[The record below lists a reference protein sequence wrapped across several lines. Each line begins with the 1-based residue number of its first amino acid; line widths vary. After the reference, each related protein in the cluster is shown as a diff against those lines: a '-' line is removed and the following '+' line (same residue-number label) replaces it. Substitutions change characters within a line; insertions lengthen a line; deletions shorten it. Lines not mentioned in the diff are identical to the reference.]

1 MINKNILNIRKKL
14 DKLDNRFLDLIKK
27 RTHLVDQ
34 VLANKRFKKEII
46 DNKRIKKIL
55 KEIEKKSRIKNI
67 DTKITNRIWVNMI
80 RAYIDY
86 EFRSFKKK

>member
-80 RAYIDY
+80 RAYIYY